1 MDIRTV
7 YNKALASA
15 KLNKARKKLNRSTY
29 KKTIMHAALEKRQKK
44 GGTDVPPFYLK
55 FDLLQLIGQHKIT
68 NVISDLV
75 ECT

>member
-1 MDIRTV
+1 
-7 YNKALASA
+7 
-15 KLNKARKKLNRSTY
+15 
-29 KKTIMHAALEKRQKK
+29 MHAALEKRQKK